1 MTYAM
6 MAKGTK
12 LMPLLRHKPSQ
23 NPRVVYTLV
32 DEGMAA
38 VDALM
43 RISSRTEGEF
53 GSPIPLTSGPAVLR
67 GGPPGA
73 DRPVER
79 HGIDDLVAL
88 GLRERELGAEQ
99 AALRVEHVQIARHA
113 VLIAHRR
120 ELERAAQRDRLALLR
135 RGLVLRRPQRHQRVL
150 HLTQRHQHRLLI
162 AGAGLLRACPRDVD
176 LLTASG
182 PALRE
187 QRERDPYERL
197 PDIRWRPKPL
207 RELGTLGAVLAG
219 EGDGRQPLAFRHADP
234 CRGGAE
240 LRRRAPHVGALGEQR
255 GGHAGG
261 ERDPGHEPGARAG
274 PRAARGVLG

>member
-6 MAKGTK
+6 MAKATK

-73 DRPVER
+73 DR
-79 HGIDDLVAL
+79 LVQRDGVDEL
-88 GLRERELGAEQ
+88 VPLRLRERQLGAEQ
-99 AALRVEHVQIARHA
+99 AALRIEHVQVARHT

-120 ELERAAQRDRLALLR
+120 ELERAAQRDGLALQR
-135 RGLVLRRPQRHQRVL
+135 RGLVLGRPQRHQRVL
-150 HLTQRHQHRLLI
+150 HLAQRHQHRLLI
-162 AGAGLLRACPRDVD
+162 AGAGLLGARPRDAD
-176 LLTASG
+176 LLAASRA
-182 PALRE
+182 ALGE
-187 QRERDPYERL
+187 ERERD
-197 PDIRWRPKPL
+197 
-207 RELGTLGAVLAG
+207 
-219 EGDGRQPLAFRHADP
+219 
-234 CRGGAE
+234 
-240 LRRRAPHVGALGEQR
+240 
-255 GGHAGG
+255 
-261 ERDPGHEPGARAG
+261 
-274 PRAARGVLG
+274 

>member
-6 MAKGTK
+6 MAKATK

-53 GSPIPLTSGPAVLR
+53 GSPIPLTPGPAVLR

-79 HGIDDLVAL
+79 HGIEELGDAVALYRAVGARWPAPQDRGHGIEELVAL

-135 RGLVLRRPQRHQRVL
+135 RDRK
-150 HLTQRHQHRLLI
+150 
-162 AGAGLLRACPRDVD
+162 
-176 LLTASG
+176 S
-182 PALRE
+182 
-187 QRERDPYERL
+187 
-197 PDIRWRPKPL
+197 
-207 RELGTLGAVLAG
+207 
-219 EGDGRQPLAFRHADP
+219 
-234 CRGGAE
+234 
-240 LRRRAPHVGALGEQR
+240 
-255 GGHAGG
+255 
-261 ERDPGHEPGARAG
+261 
-274 PRAARGVLG
+274 